1 MAHHIDEFNEVNDLA
16 TSDIRRVATALVNIM
31 ADKLDLDPDELFEE
45 FESALSAQMINDPD
59 SPPPHIEDIS
69 PRL

>member
-31 ADKLDLDPDELFEE
+31 ADKLELDPDELFEE
-45 FESALSAQMINDPD
+45 FESA
-59 SPPPHIEDIS
+59 
-69 PRL
+69 